1 MKDLVTRLEVGE
13 RGLTNLSD
21 PARRPLD
28 EYPWSDVFI
37 LVDTETTFWE
47 GLSTLSEYDL
57 IGNPSRLF
65 PQMMI
70 LIACFFITAEM
81 KGLLDPTP
89 SNAAPRSSGKNIFN
103 PESTFSTP
111 HSEER
116 NARRVPAHFSQ
127 PSIQGASR
135 FAMSAANQ
143 AQTS

>member
-1 MKDLVTRLEVGE
+1 VVTRLEAGE

-37 LVDTETTFWE
+37 LVDTETTCGE
-47 GLSTLSEYDL
+47 ALSTLSEYDL

-70 LIACFFITAEM
+70 LMACFFITAKM

-89 SNAAPRSSGKNIFN
+89 SNAAPRSSGTNIPPGINLLNSGF
-103 PESTFSTP
+103 
-111 HSEER
+111 
-116 NARRVPAHFSQ
+116 
-127 PSIQGASR
+127 
-135 FAMSAANQ
+135 
-143 AQTS
+143 